1 MKGAFRVEIALAI
14 RANRIASE
22 IFRDRQLMSANSAQ
36 NRACF
41 VFVRIPNLRRMSSAF
56 GVAFVTRK
64 PIAAAFKFNGDHVH
78 IALVM
83 RTPRLRVNAVAVN
96 FFAVN

>member
-1 MKGAFRVEIALAI
+1 MIGAFRVEITVAI

-22 IFRDRQLMSANSAQ
+22 IFRNRQLMSANSAQ
-36 NRACF
+36 NRSSF
-41 VFVRIPNLRRMSSAF
+41 VFVRIPNFRRMISAF
-56 GVAFVTRK
+56 GVAFVTRE

-83 RTPRLRVNAVAVN
+83 RTPRLRVNAATVN